1 MKTKTFELTI
11 QESAVIAAEC
21 SLSLSDNRC
30 DRPEGRAI
38 LERIIAKMA
47 EPFGFEASQLR
58 AICDA
63 ANAQKQLERI
73 HLN

>member
-11 QESAVIAAEC
+11 QESAVIVAEC

-38 LERIIAKMA
+38 LEQIIAKMA
-47 EPFGFEASQLR
+47 EPFGFDLHQLR

-63 ANAQKQLERI
+63 FAESKRVHIN
-73 HLN
+73 